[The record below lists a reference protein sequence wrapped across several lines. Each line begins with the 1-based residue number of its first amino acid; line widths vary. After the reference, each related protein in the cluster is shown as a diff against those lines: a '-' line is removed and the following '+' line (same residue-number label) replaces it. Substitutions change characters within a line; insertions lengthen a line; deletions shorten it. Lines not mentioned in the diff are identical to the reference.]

1 MSIYLKAALI
11 LLVAVS
17 AFNLGRYSVEFSGS
31 TAAWMSLTLGV
42 MCSLHRVLALLFVT
56 SQALTEAD
64 GGSSGP

>member
-31 TAAWMSLTLGV
+31 TAAWVSLTLGV
-42 MCSLHRVLALLFVT
+42 ICLAVCVFALLFR
-56 SQALTEAD
+56 D
-64 GGSSGP
+64 RKP

>member
-31 TAAWMSLTLGV
+31 TAAWVSLTTGV
-42 MCSLHRVLALLFVT
+42 ISLAGAVALLIR
-56 SQALTEAD
+56 D
-64 GGSSGP
+64 RKPY